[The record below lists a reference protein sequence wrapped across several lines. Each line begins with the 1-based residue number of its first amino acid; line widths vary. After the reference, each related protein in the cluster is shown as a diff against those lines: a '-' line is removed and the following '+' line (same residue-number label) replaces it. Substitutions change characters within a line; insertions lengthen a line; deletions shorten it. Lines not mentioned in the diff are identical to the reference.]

1 MMVGEIFESIEGEGP
16 RQGLP
21 ALFVRF
27 AGCSLRCA
35 WCDTAYA
42 QNREDG
48 AEMTT
53 DEILDAIG
61 ASACEWVVLTG
72 GEPLEQV
79 TPDMVDAILD
89 MGRRVEIETNGA
101 CDIAPCLKE
110 GVEVI
115 MDWKLPSS
123 RMERHMLCDN
133 LLLLRPCDT
142 LNLVIANDE
151 DIIHAKRL
159 PSVEARVQVTPCA
172 GLMDLRKLSETVM
185 DMGGRWRMA
194 YQLHKLIWP
203 NEERG
208 V

>member
-1 MMVGEIFESIEGEGP
+1 MMVSEIFESIEGEGP

-21 ALFVRF
+21 ALFVRL
-27 AGCSLRCA
+27 AGCSLRCS

-53 DEILDAIG
+53 DELLDAIG

-72 GEPLEQV
+72 GEPLEQA
-79 TPDMVDAILD
+79 TPEVVDAILD

-101 CDIAPCLKE
+101 CDIGPYLKE

-123 RMERHMLCDN
+123 RMERHMLYDN

-142 LNLVIANDE
+142 LNLVIADDE
-151 DIIHAKRL
+151 DIAHAKRL
-159 PSVEARVQVTPCA
+159 PNVEARVQVTPCA
-172 GLMDLRKLSETVM
+172 GSMNLHKLSEVVM